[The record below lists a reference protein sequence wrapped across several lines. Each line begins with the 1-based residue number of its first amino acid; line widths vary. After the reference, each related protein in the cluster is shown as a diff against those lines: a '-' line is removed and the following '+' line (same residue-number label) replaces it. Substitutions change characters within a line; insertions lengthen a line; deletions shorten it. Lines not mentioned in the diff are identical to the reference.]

1 MLKERWQLA
10 PIMLLTATCTRL
22 EVTEI
27 CTNLTIE
34 ENNFIIIRS
43 PISHRS
49 EIIFNVQERK
59 EIHNQYITDIIDIIN
74 RNSHGQII
82 IYCATRSNCE
92 HLYNKLQEN
101 LSDISI
107 DYFHGNL
114 HDNEREMAMNKWK
127 CGNTQIMVATS
138 AFGMGINSNNIR
150 VVIHTGAPISMSM
163 YSKI

>member
-92 HLYNKLQEN
+92 HLYNKL
-101 LSDISI
+101 
-107 DYFHGNL
+107 
-114 HDNEREMAMNKWK
+114 
-127 CGNTQIMVATS
+127 
-138 AFGMGINSNNIR
+138 
-150 VVIHTGAPISMSM
+150 
-163 YSKI
+163 

>member
-1 MLKERWQLA
+1 M
-10 PIMLLTATCTRL
+10 
-22 EVTEI
+22 
-27 CTNLTIE
+27 
-34 ENNFIIIRS
+34 
-43 PISHRS
+43 
-49 EIIFNVQERK
+49 
-59 EIHNQYITDIIDIIN
+59 
-74 RNSHGQII
+74 
-82 IYCATRSNCE
+82 
-92 HLYNKLQEN
+92 QEN

>member
-74 RNSHGQII
+74 KNLHDRII
-82 IYCATRSNCE
+82 IYYPTHFKCE
-92 HLYNKLQEN
+92 YLSDKLQEN
-101 LSDISI
+101 LFNILI
-107 DYFHGNL
+107 DYFYGNL
-114 HDNEREMAMNKWK
+114 RDNERE
-127 CGNTQIMVATS
+127 
-138 AFGMGINSNNIR
+138 
-150 VVIHTGAPISMSM
+150 ISMNN
-163 YSKI
+163 